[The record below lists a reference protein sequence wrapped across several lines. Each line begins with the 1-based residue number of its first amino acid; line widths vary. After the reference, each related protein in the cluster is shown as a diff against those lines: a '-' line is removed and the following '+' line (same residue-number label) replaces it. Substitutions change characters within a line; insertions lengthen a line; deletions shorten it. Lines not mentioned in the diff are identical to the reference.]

1 MGESMHVENQG
12 SLCLSFCSLRFPSH
26 SESRGPFSSS
36 SGCKDRF
43 LLGVQSPALHDGAT
57 HGAEQGEKTK
67 TEKNG
72 RGSSAVPFPTSSV
85 QNDKL
90 WRSRMLTLPALSY
103 SPRTGANLVVKL
115 ALRLSGSPFP
125 GPQDS
130 KAVFL
135 LEFICYQTQVPPLGH
150 PWVKS
155 GRYKRKN
162 KRKKLTKEN

>member
-1 MGESMHVENQG
+1 
-12 SLCLSFCSLRFPSH
+12 
-26 SESRGPFSSS
+26 
-36 SGCKDRF
+36 
-43 LLGVQSPALHDGAT
+43 
-57 HGAEQGEKTK
+57 
-67 TEKNG
+67 
-72 RGSSAVPFPTSSV
+72 
-85 QNDKL
+85 
-90 WRSRMLTLPALSY
+90 MLTLPALSY

-162 KRKKLTKEN
+162 KRKLITSYPEMICLNSRVKVSPILWKRDAISPFVDSESRSFAVFTFGLSTAASSASCQALVVVVLWGTGCHNWC